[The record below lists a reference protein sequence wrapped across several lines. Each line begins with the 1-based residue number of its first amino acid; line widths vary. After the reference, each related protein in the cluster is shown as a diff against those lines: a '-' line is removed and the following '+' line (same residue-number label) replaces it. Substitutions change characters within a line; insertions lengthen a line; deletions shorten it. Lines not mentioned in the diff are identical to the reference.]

1 LKLLKLRLIK
11 GLIIIVKSPLSEL
24 SSKGNCL
31 NLFKGFKGINNNRI
45 NKKDVY
51 FNNFNRINSFN
62 ILKFYYKGRI
72 VL

>member
-1 LKLLKLRLIK
+1 MKLLKSRLIK
-11 GLIIIVKSPLSEL
+11 ELIIIIKSPLSKL
-24 SSKGNCL
+24 NNKSNCL
-31 NLFKGFKGINNNRI
+31 NLFKGFKGINNSRI
-45 NKKDVY
+45 NKRDVY

>member
-1 LKLLKLRLIK
+1 MKLLKLRLIK
-11 GLIIIVKSPLSEL
+11 GLIIIVKSPLGEL

>member
-11 GLIIIVKSPLSEL
+11 GLIVIVRLFLSEL
-24 SSKGNCL
+24 NSKSNYF

-45 NKKDVY
+45 NKRDIY
-51 FNNFNRINSFN
+51 FNNFNKINSFN